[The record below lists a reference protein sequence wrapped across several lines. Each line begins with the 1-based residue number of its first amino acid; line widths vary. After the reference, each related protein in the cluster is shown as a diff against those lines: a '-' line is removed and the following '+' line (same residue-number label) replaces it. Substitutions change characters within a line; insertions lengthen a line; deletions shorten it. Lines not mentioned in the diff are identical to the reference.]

1 MMELDT
7 LSSKLI
13 HFEFNNE
20 KIEEALKENQ
30 EIKNELAKMK
40 KKLKETEAAGYS
52 TPVNEGFCPVKS
64 TDITEQLNRRVKE
77 LCSTGKDYEHEID
90 NLKAQKEQLNNELQ
104 QSHSLLNDLFKK
116 VAELEEQLKIT
127 QESVNQIKISTIKPV
142 REEPSKKI
150 IITEIKPLSTV
161 FP

>member
-1 MMELDT
+1 
-7 LSSKLI
+7 
-13 HFEFNNE
+13 
-20 KIEEALKENQ
+20 
-30 EIKNELAKMK
+30 
-40 KKLKETEAAGYS
+40 
-52 TPVNEGFCPVKS
+52 
-64 TDITEQLNRRVKE
+64 
-77 LCSTGKDYEHEID
+77 
-90 NLKAQKEQLNNELQ
+90 
-104 QSHSLLNDLFKK
+104 